1 MDSMYFVEL
10 SYFTIYE
17 KAESVSLLYIVYL
30 NSPYP
35 SNQRG
40 RRKYNSDDSLFL
52 HFGTSKDILKK
63 RKVV

>member
-1 MDSMYFVEL
+1 MKQLNPSAF
-10 SYFTIYE
+10 FIFF
-17 KAESVSLLYIVYL
+17 YL

>member
-1 MDSMYFVEL
+1 MK
-10 SYFTIYE
+10 

-63 RKVV
+63 RNLV